1 MTKIEDSTEC
11 SKCGSLIDTSKDTYS
26 ERVPCQKCGSISR
39 SHMVHIVENL
49 LAVDGYG
56 AIGKRPGK
64 KKPFVEEMSMPEYSY
79 SKGKIVHKY
88 RLIDRDND
96 KYAEKVSDYQSGE
109 IIHQCEE
116 PLTEHFGHGSAK
128 HKIYKEK
135 KYKIFDN
142 HRLHSGPANGAGPV
156 SRNVSVGIKE
166 K

>member
-1 MTKIEDSTEC
+1 
-11 SKCGSLIDTSKDTYS
+11 
-26 ERVPCQKCGSISR
+26 
-39 SHMVHIVENL
+39 MVNIVENL

>member
-1 MTKIEDSTEC
+1 
-11 SKCGSLIDTSKDTYS
+11 
-26 ERVPCQKCGSISR
+26 
-39 SHMVHIVENL
+39 MVNIVENL

-116 PLTEHFGHGSAK
+116 PLTEHFGHRSAK

>member
-1 MTKIEDSTEC
+1 
-11 SKCGSLIDTSKDTYS
+11 
-26 ERVPCQKCGSISR
+26 
-39 SHMVHIVENL
+39 MVNIVENL

-116 PLTEHFGHGSAK
+116 HLTEHFGHGSAK
-128 HKIYKEK
+128 YKIDKEK
-135 KYKIFDN
+135 
-142 HRLHSGPANGAGPV
+142 
-156 SRNVSVGIKE
+156 
-166 K
+166 